1 MPITKTL
8 NSILT
13 PDMIAQG
20 FTLSEESDDFI
31 HLFYRGLP
39 IASFTQ
45 HTTVAEIHQAVL
57 KFQEGII

>member
-13 PDMIAQG
+13 PEMVAWG
-20 FTLSEESDDFI
+20 YTLSEESDNFVY
-31 HLFYRGLP
+31 LFYRNLR
-39 IASFTQ
+39 IAIFTQ
-45 HTTVAEIHQAVL
+45 HTTFAEIHQAVL

>member
-1 MPITKTL
+1 MPITKNL

-20 FTLSEESDDFI
+20 YTLSEESDDFVY
-31 HLFYRGLP
+31 LFYRGLR
-39 IASFTQ
+39 IAVFTQ
-45 HTTVAEIHQAVL
+45 HTTFAEIHQAVL